1 MIGLLSDSHGD
12 LDAFDAA
19 YRLLRSKGAE
29 RFFFLG
35 GRYADLEAWVTWRKQ
50 RSRGS
55 REYSDADFLADIAS
69 FLGSQERAAIPKEAA
84 PKEAAPKDAFT
95 DPSAG
100 AEEEDAVQL
109 RGRFV
114 QTPERESLQYLDANV
129 PRKLLE
135 MVGDQLCCVV
145 HHKNDLS
152 RDDLMNATLFV
163 HGASPEPKVV
173 QIGPRFFATPGR
185 LAGAAEQTCALVETG
200 GKFPRFTAWRLDGKV
215 VVNREPLGVERH
227 TRLPGVKLTVK

>member
-35 GRYADLEAWVTWRKQ
+35 GRYTDLEAWVTWRKQ

-69 FLGSQERAAIPKEAA
+69 FLGSQEKGAAAQKAA
-84 PKEAAPKDAFT
+84 PAA
-95 DPSAG
+95 AG
-100 AEEEDAVQL
+100 AEEDEDPVQL

-114 QTPERESLQYLDANV
+114 QTPERDSLQYLDANI

-185 LAGAAEQTCALVETG
+185 LVGAAEQTCALVETG

>member
-12 LDAFDAA
+12 LEAFDAA

-35 GRYADLEAWVTWRKQ
+35 GRYTDLEAWVTWRRQ
-50 RSRGS
+50 RSRG
-55 REYSDADFLADIAS
+55 RKEYTDADFLADVAS
-69 FLGSQERAAIPKEAA
+69 FLGSQEPEARPAPAA
-84 PKEAAPKDAFT
+84 DA
-95 DPSAG
+95 G
-100 AEEEDAVQL
+100 EEDPTSL

-114 QTPERESLQYLDANV
+114 QTPERECLQYLDPSI

-145 HHKNDLS
+145 HHKNDLT
-152 RDDLMNATLFV
+152 RDDLTNATLFV
-163 HGASPEPKVV
+163 HGTSPEPAVV
-173 QIGPRFFATPGR
+173 QIGPRYFVTPGR
-185 LAGAAEQTCALVETG
+185 LAGAAEQTCGLMETG
-200 GKFPRFTAWRLDGKV
+200 GRFPRFTAWRLDGKV
-215 VVNREPLGVERH
+215 VVNRHALGVERT